1 MGTFVLWFI
10 IGLFFSAGLTAFIGL
25 VSKDN
30 GQGRQEYRGYQPN
43 KPLDGPPPNKGNCIQ
58 KLPDDKRQH
67 KAPLMIQTGDFRKP
81 ERIIGIVY
89 GEDAALWHA
98 YIFKSCC
105 GAEYFED
112 NGEFAGVVILPKED
126 EQ

>member
-1 MGTFVLWFI
+1 MGIFFGVLVGFVL
-10 IGLFFSAGLTAFIGL
+10 GLVLAGAAFIDI
-25 VSKDN
+25 VSTDN
-30 GQGRQEYRGYQPN
+30 GRGYQPN
-43 KPLDGPPPNKGNCIQ
+43 KPLNGPPPNKGNCIQ
-58 KLPDDKRQH
+58 KLPDDKRRH

-112 NGEFAGVVILPKED
+112 NGELAGVVILRKED

>member
-58 KLPDDKRQH
+58 KLPDDKTRY
-67 KAPLMIQTGDFRKP
+67 KAALMIQTGDFRKP

-112 NGEFAGVVILPKED
+112 NGELAGVVILSKEA

>member
-10 IGLFFSAGLTAFIGL
+10 IGLFFSTGLTAFIGL

-43 KPLDGPPPNKGNCIQ
+43 KPLNGPPPNKGNCIQ
-58 KLPDDKRQH
+58 KLPDDKTRH
-67 KAPLMIQTGDFRKP
+67 KAALMIQTGDFRKP
-81 ERIIGIVY
+81 ERVIGLVY
-89 GEDAALWHA
+89 GEDAAMWHA
-98 YIFKSCC
+98 YIFKTCC
-105 GAEYFED
+105 GAEYFAD
-112 NGEFAGVVILPKED
+112 TGKLAGVVILPKED

>member
-1 MGTFVLWFI
+1 MGTIFGILVSFVLIGGFTTFI
-10 IGLFFSAGLTAFIGL
+10 YL
-25 VSKDN
+25 VHKDN
-30 GQGRQEYRGYQPN
+30 VRGRQGYQGYQPN

-81 ERIIGIVY
+81 ERVIGIVY

-112 NGEFAGVVILPKED
+112 NGELAGVVILSKEA

>member
-105 GAEYFED
+105 GAEYFEN
-112 NGEFAGVVILPKED
+112 NGELAGVVILPKED

>member
-1 MGTFVLWFI
+1 MGFFVLGGI
-10 IGLFFSAGLTAFIGL
+10 IGLVFAAGLLAFIDL
-25 VSKDN
+25 ISKDN
-30 GQGRQEYRGYQPN
+30 GRGYQPN

-58 KLPDDKRQH
+58 KLPDEKKRH
-67 KAPLMIQTGDFRKP
+67 KAALMIKTGDIYGS

-98 YIFKSCC
+98 YIFKSFC

-112 NGEFAGVVILPKED
+112 TGELAGIVILPKED
-126 EQ
+126 RQ

>member
-1 MGTFVLWFI
+1 MGTVLGVLVGFVL
-10 IGLFFSAGLTAFIGL
+10 IGGFAAFLDL

-30 GQGRQEYRGYQPN
+30 GQGRQWYQGYQPN
-43 KPLDGPPPNKGNCIQ
+43 KPLNGPPPNKGNCIQ

-112 NGEFAGVVILPKED
+112 NGELAGVVILSKEA

>member
-1 MGTFVLWFI
+1 MGTIFGI
-10 IGLFFSAGLTAFIGL
+10 L
-25 VSKDN
+25 VSFALIGGFTTFIYLVHKDN
-30 GQGRQEYRGYQPN
+30 VRGRQGYQGYQPN
-43 KPLDGPPPNKGNCIQ
+43 KPLNGSPPNKGNCIQ
-58 KLPDDKRQH
+58 RLPDDKRQH

-112 NGEFAGVVILPKED
+112 NGELGGVVILPKED
-126 EQ
+126 ER

>member
-1 MGTFVLWFI
+1 MGTIFGILVSFVLIGGFTTFI
-10 IGLFFSAGLTAFIGL
+10 YL
-25 VSKDN
+25 VHKDN
-30 GQGRQEYRGYQPN
+30 VRGRQGYQGYQPN

-58 KLPDDKRQH
+58 GLPDDKRQH

-112 NGEFAGVVILPKED
+112 NGELAGVVILPKKD
-126 EQ
+126 ER